1 MLRLR
6 AAVPETAVDNIDAC
20 LFDMPV
26 LEQNDEIATDVYGW
40 ADSFPVFQAA
50 TLDEIVNAL
59 TAFVRDSTPEQ
70 IRAWRASIPP
80 LQGQCGSVLD
90 DRLSAQR
97 YGAILEYRL
106 PNGSKRVDAVL
117 LLAGAVLIVE
127 LKGDGNWQPEYR
139 EQAADYARRLYWF
152 HRYCGE
158 DGVRVHT
165 VLVNYGYGES
175 DEERDFLTTTRI
187 ERLADVMKR
196 FDRPEVGQ
204 PLSCEKFLSADA
216 CQPSPSLVQ
225 AVREYFSRN
234 ALPRI
239 KRIDEITNRT
249 VERIVSEIHDAHSRR
264 KRKLLLVSGVPGAG
278 KTYVGLQIAHERF
291 LDDLAEATASG
302 EKPTAPAVFLSGNG
316 PLVEVLQYELKG
328 AGGDGRVFVQ
338 GVKDF
343 VRKYS
348 KKRSGPPPHHVL
360 IFDEAQRAW
369 DAERVRLKHDDPN
382 AGSEPEAFVGFA
394 ERVPGWCA
402 VIGLIGGGQE
412 IHLGEEGGMGL
423 WADAIATSEAQWEVS
438 GPTQFQEIF
447 KAKGITYTPSKDLH
461 LGKSV
466 RFHFAAMLS
475 DWATGVISDK
485 PDVVELAAIAKD
497 LAAKGYQLRVTRTLR
512 TAKELLWKKYEH
524 LPDARFGLLH
534 SSRDKR
540 IGDVIDLPRRR
551 RFGWIGPW
559 YADPAESPESC
570 RRLIQPIS
578 EFEAQGLELDHALL
592 IWGTDFVLDGASAW
606 GNALA
611 KKYQSKS
618 RVQNPIQ
625 LRQNAYRVLLTR
637 GREGLLICLPQFL
650 SELDR
655 TFELLAGAGCE
666 VVT

>member
-1 MLRLR
+1 
-6 AAVPETAVDNIDAC
+6 
-20 LFDMPV
+20 V
-26 LEQNDEIATDVYGW
+26 LAQTDDLATDAYGW
-40 ADSFPVFQAA
+40 ADRFPIFQAA

-70 IRAWRASIPP
+70 IRAWRSSIPP
-80 LQGQCGSVLD
+80 LQRQCGIVLN
-90 DRLSAQR
+90 DRPAAQR
-97 YGAILEYRL
+97 YCAILEYRL
-106 PNGSKRVDAVL
+106 PDGSKRVDAVL

-152 HRYCGE
+152 HRHCGE

-175 DEERDFLTTTRI
+175 DEDRDFLTTTRI

-196 FDRPEVGQ
+196 FDQPEVAE
-204 PLSCEKFLSADA
+204 PLPCEKFLSADA

-225 AVREYFSRN
+225 AVREFFSQR

-239 KRIDEITNRT
+239 KRIDEITRRT
-249 VERIVSEIHDAHSRR
+249 VEHVVADIHDTHTR
-264 KRKLLLVSGVPGAG
+264 KRRKLLLVSGVPGAG
-278 KTYVGLQIAHERF
+278 KTYVGLQIAYERF
-291 LDDLAEATASG
+291 LDDLAEPTQSG
-302 EKPTAPAVFLSGNG
+302 EKPSAPAVFLSGNG

-328 AGGDGRVFVQ
+328 AGGDGRVFIRN
-338 GVKDF
+338 VKEF
-343 VRKYS
+343 VLKYS

-382 AGSEPEAFVGFA
+382 AGSEPEAFVNFA
-394 ERVPGWCA
+394 ERVPGWCV

-412 IHLGEEGGMGL
+412 IHLGEEGGMAL
-423 WADAIATSEAQWEVS
+423 WADAIAKSDADWEVS
-438 GPTQFQEIF
+438 GPSHFREVF
-447 KAKGITYTPSKDLH
+447 EDKGVTYTASDDLH
-461 LGKSV
+461 LDRSV
-466 RFHFAAMLS
+466 RFHFAAALS

-485 PDVVELAAIAKD
+485 PDVAQLAAIAKD
-497 LAAKGYQLRVTRTLR
+497 LANKGYQLRVTRSLR
-512 TAKELLWKKYEH
+512 IAKDFLWKKYDGV
-524 LPDARFGLLH
+524 PDARFGLLH

-540 IGDVIDLPRRR
+540 IGEVIDLPRRR

-578 EFEAQGLELDHALL
+578 EFEAQGLELDHTLL
-592 IWGTDFVLDGASAW
+592 IWGTDFVLNGGAW

-611 KKYQSKS
+611 KRYKSTSK
-618 RVQNPIQ
+618 VQNPIQ
-625 LRQNAYRVLLTR
+625 LRRNAYRVLLTR
-637 GREGLLICLPQFL
+637 GREGAIICLPQFL
-650 SELDR
+650 KELDE
-655 TFELLAGAGCE
+655 TFDFFVAAGCK
-666 VVT
+666 VLR

>member
-1 MLRLR
+1 ML
-6 AAVPETAVDNIDAC
+6 EQTDNI
-20 LFDMPV
+20 P
-26 LEQNDEIATDVYGW
+26 TDVYGW
-40 ADSFPVFQAA
+40 ADRFPVFQAA
-50 TLDEIVNAL
+50 TLEEIVNAL
-59 TAFVRDSTPEQ
+59 TVFVRDSTPEQ
-70 IRAWRASIPP
+70 IRAWRSSIPP
-80 LQGQCGSVLD
+80 LQRQCGIVLND
-90 DRLSAQR
+90 CVAAQR
-97 YGAILEYRL
+97 YCAILEYQL
-106 PNGSKRVDAVL
+106 PDGSKRVDAVL

-175 DEERDFLTTTRI
+175 ADERDFLTTTRI
-187 ERLADVMKR
+187 ERLAEVMKR
-196 FDRPEVGQ
+196 FDQPDVAQ

-225 AVREYFSRN
+225 AVREFFSQR

-239 KRIDEITNRT
+239 KRIDEITRRT
-249 VERIVSEIHDAHSRR
+249 VERVVADIHDAHAGQ

-291 LDDLAEATASG
+291 LDDLAELTTSG
-302 EKPTAPAVFLSGNG
+302 EKPSAPAVFLSGNG

-328 AGGDGRVFVQ
+328 AGGDGRVFVR
-338 GVKDF
+338 GVKEF
-343 VRKYS
+343 VLKYS

-369 DAERVRLKHDDPN
+369 DAERVRLKHDDHN
-382 AGSEPEAFVGFA
+382 AGSEPDAFVSFA
-394 ERVPGWCA
+394 ERVPAWCV

-412 IHLGEEGGMGL
+412 IHLGEEGGIAL
-423 WADAIATSEAQWEVS
+423 WADAIAKSGAEWEVS
-438 GPTQFQEIF
+438 GPTHFRDVF
-447 KAKGITYTPSKDLH
+447 KAKGVTYNASDDLH
-461 LGKSV
+461 LVQSV
-466 RFHFAAMLS
+466 RFHFAAALS
-475 DWATGVISDK
+475 DWATGVVSDK
-485 PDVVELAAIAKD
+485 PDVAQLATIVKD
-497 LAAKGYQLRVTRTLR
+497 LATRGYQLRVTRTLR

-524 LPDARFGLLH
+524 VPDARFGLLH

-578 EFEAQGLELDHALL
+578 EFEAQGLELDHTLL
-592 IWGTDFVLDGASAW
+592 IWGTDFMVIDGVWTNTLARKYKSTSA
-606 GNALA
+606 
-611 KKYQSKS
+611 
-618 RVQNPIQ
+618 VQDPIQ
-625 LRQNAYRVLLTR
+625 LRRNAYRVLLTR
-637 GREGLLICLPQFL
+637 GREGLIICLPQFL
-650 SELDR
+650 SELDE
-655 TFELLAGAGCE
+655 TFDFLVAAGCG
-666 VVT
+666 VLS